1 MRIGINA
8 IFRFKPTGV
17 ANYICNL
24 VYHLSEVDH
33 KNEYFVFTTEEN
45 KQYFPIKQGNFKI
58 IFCHLKSE
66 GPAYRRIW
74 EQLVLPKLIRSNS
87 VDLLHCP
94 MNVLPIMSRCP
105 AVVTIIDTQYFQN
118 PDHFSFLR
126 KNYLKYMMN
135 VSLNRADGIITISE
149 AVKKEIGECFPKN
162 NHREIKVM
170 HLGLDPCF
178 RVVDDAGL
186 IAGMKRKF
194 GIQGKYI
201 LFSGYP
207 HYRKNIPRLIAAFK
221 KVLDLLHEPYAFV
234 ITGEMGTDESDIGN
248 IKEAI
253 DKYGMRDKV
262 IFTGYVPGINIRGE
276 KVQSMALLMNGA
288 DLLAYPSL
296 YEGFGLPVLEAMA
309 CALPVLTSDIPVMR
323 EVAGN
328 AAIFVDPYKIDDIAQ
343 GIYRGLTDYS
353 LRRKIV
359 LRGLERVKKFNWKT
373 NASRTLEYYEEVF
386 DRIKRIKG

>member
-1 MRIGINA
+1 
-8 IFRFKPTGV
+8 
-17 ANYICNL
+17 
-24 VYHLSEVDH
+24 
-33 KNEYFVFTTEEN
+33 
-45 KQYFPIKQGNFKI
+45 
-58 IFCHLKSE
+58 
-66 GPAYRRIW
+66 
-74 EQLVLPKLIRSNS
+74 
-87 VDLLHCP
+87 
-94 MNVLPIMSRCP
+94 MNVLPILPGCP

-126 KNYLKYMMN
+126 KNYLRYMMQT
-135 VSLNRADGIITISE
+135 SLNRADGIITISE
-149 AVKKEIGECFPKN
+149 AVKKEIGECFPQN

-186 IAGMKRKF
+186 IAGMKRKH

-221 KVLDLLHEPYAFV
+221 KVLDLLPEPYAFV

-253 DKYGMRDKV
+253 DRYGMRDKV
-262 IFTGYVPGINIRGE
+262 IFTGYVPGIRIRGE
-276 KVQSMALLMNGA
+276 KVHGMALLMNGA
-288 DLLAYPSL
+288 DLLVYPSL

-323 EVAGN
+323 EVTGN
-328 AAIFVDPYKIDDIAQ
+328 AAIFINPYKIDDIAQ

-359 LRGLERVKKFNWKT
+359 LQGLERAKKFNWKT

-386 DRIKRIKG
+386 GRIKRIKG